1 VTQKAFATSPSSTAS
16 TASTTAP
23 AARNAASY
31 EAAVIT
37 VSRSNRLCGS
47 SGLLLEPGAAA
58 AAKAAAAEAA
68 AAASSLRS
76 FSHCSSSLAEILKS
90 QSAIVCSL
98 YKVTAVRLFENGF
111 HAM

>member
-1 VTQKAFATSPSSTAS
+1 LPSSTAS

-47 SGLLLEPGAAA
+47 SGLPPEPGA
-58 AAKAAAAEAA
+58 AA

-76 FSHCSSSLAEILKS
+76 FSHCSSSLEEILKS
-90 QSAIVCSL
+90 QSAMVYSL
-98 YKVTAVRLFENGF
+98 YDKSPQ
-111 HAM
+111 